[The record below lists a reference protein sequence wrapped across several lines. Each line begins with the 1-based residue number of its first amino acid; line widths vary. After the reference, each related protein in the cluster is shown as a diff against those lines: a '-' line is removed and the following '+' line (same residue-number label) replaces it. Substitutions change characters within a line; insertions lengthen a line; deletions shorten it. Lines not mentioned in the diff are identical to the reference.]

1 MEFARISDR
10 FGWLVEDPSRLEVCL
25 MAEPDLVHSVDEWDW
40 TLLMHACSDGRTGTD
55 LVVVQM
61 LLTMGA
67 HPMQSTALGTAFGMC
82 ALHGHVDI
90 ADYLAKVVAEYLGCV
105 VAAPVTPVT
114 PVTPPII
121 NSNAK
126 RSRN

>member
-1 MEFARISDR
+1 MEFARTSDR
-10 FGWLVEDPSRLEVCL
+10 FVWLVQDPSRLEVCL
-25 MAEPDLVHSVDEWDW
+25 TAEPDLVHSVDEWDW

-67 HPMQSTALGTAFGMC
+67 HPMQYTAQGTAFGMC

-90 ADYLAKVVAEYLGCV
+90 TDYLAKVVAEYYYGRGLSEV
-105 VAAPVTPVT
+105 VAA